1 MTLMIGKMRGANK
14 EKNVRERFESSNGGL
29 TIIQPHINETTIT
42 LALVQ
47 ESILSRTEDT
57 NE

>member
-1 MTLMIGKMRGANK
+1 MIGKMRGANK